1 MNAVNLEKFFVGF
14 DNLVNSPLYTQ
25 QAPEYPRYNIEKI
38 EKGYLVQVA
47 VPGWSK
53 EQVSVNVHKNIL
65 IIKGEKK
72 KEINEGRSWIHKGIS
87 GKSFE
92 KQLKL
97 DNSLEVAQ
105 AVMNNGM
112 LTIELS
118 YSPSSR
124 PTSIPIG

>member
-1 MNAVNLEKFFVGF
+1 MSACNALNI
-14 DNLVNSPLYTQ
+14 DLVFET
-25 QAPEYPRYNIEKI
+25 
-38 EKGYLVQVA
+38 VV
-47 VPGWSK
+47 
-53 EQVSVNVHKNIL
+53 KNIL